1 MEKIWMIILFLAPGL
16 MFHAL
21 DRKVFMRGTGKH
33 EAYDYIFKIVAH
45 SIVISAACLMIVK
58 FAAYILDIDCRFRTL
73 SDIRNMMN
81 SLCFLA
87 GYMAVMVIITL
98 LYWYYYHRLI
108 KSPLQK
114 IAARFT
120 LKFTGNETHGY
131 ENIYDEIFSN
141 KERAEHLMPVTI
153 LQNGTEITSGVFT
166 GYNTSDQDRREFT
179 IEYQD
184 EINEILTNDRK
195 VCEEERILPYIDL
208 EYYDADNNMLIRF
221 YNPKRLEKYW
231 AAKYS
236 D

>member
-33 EAYDYIFKIVAH
+33 ELYDYIFKIATH
-45 SIVISAACLMIVK
+45 SIIVSIVCLMAIR
-58 FAAYILDIDCRFRTL
+58 FAAYMLDISCRFKTL

-81 SLCFLA
+81 SLCFLSV
-87 GYMAVMVIITL
+87 YMVVMIVVTS

-108 KSPLQK
+108 KSLLK
-114 IAARFT
+114 KFSAKLT

-153 LQNGTEITSGVFT
+153 LQNGVETTSGVLT
-166 GYNTSDQDRREFT
+166 GYNTSDQDRREFM

-184 EINEILTNDRK
+184 EILEILTNDKK
-195 VCEEERILPYIDL
+195 VCEEERILPYTDF
-208 EYYDADNNMLIRF
+208 EYFDADNNMLIKF

-236 D
+236 N